1 VPRRRPV
8 QCRICGGH
16 ESKVGPVSYRGK
28 CRNCALSREKAN
40 YHALKDHR
48 GEPFEP
54 WRVRTAASVGAI
66 PLDLLDTY
74 LATREHRS

>member
-1 VPRRRPV
+1 
-8 QCRICGGH
+8 
-16 ESKVGPVSYRGK
+16 VGYVSYRGK
-28 CRNCALSREKAN
+28 CRACALKREKEN

-48 GEPFEP
+48 GEPFEH
-54 WRVRTAASVGAI
+54 WRLRTAASVGAI